1 MQAVQTVG
9 AMRYQRRYT
18 RKHTIVI
25 SVFKKFIIP
34 FVLIFTV
41 MFAVFIPTG
50 ADTTE
55 NVVMAVT
62 ASRSTAQ
69 SAAHTLYETAAARK
83 DPNDGYTDNSTKED
97 WIVTGSGDEMLD
109 QALSAYNYIAYH
121 MDPALDY
128 IYGDL
133 TFASPRLPRD
143 GADFSSIDRRVL
155 AAGFVACFKS
165 EIGGCTNGV
174 DVVENWNNI
183 NALRQAWLGMSYEQ
197 KLAALKDDA
206 WLRNKGW
213 ALTSTQS
220 AGHWGYG
227 IIQFTKGRRVNL
239 ASFGEH
245 ENIDITQLSGQML
258 YVLVEWYCMIN
269 STTVPYFQDRL
280 LGKPFT
286 AESCALACDLIYSYT
301 VYSGAG
307 YPAASFRQDRHNNIN
322 TDNWYGTGM
331 TMFEALQAFD
341 AEGVSAFAK

>member
-109 QALSAYNYIAYH
+109 RALSAYNYIAYH

-133 TFASPRLPRD
+133 TFA
-143 GADFSSIDRRVL
+143 
-155 AAGFVACFKS
+155 
-165 EIGGCTNGV
+165 
-174 DVVENWNNI
+174 
-183 NALRQAWLGMSYEQ
+183 
-197 KLAALKDDA
+197 
-206 WLRNKGW
+206 
-213 ALTSTQS
+213 
-220 AGHWGYG
+220 
-227 IIQFTKGRRVNL
+227 
-239 ASFGEH
+239 
-245 ENIDITQLSGQML
+245 
-258 YVLVEWYCMIN
+258 
-269 STTVPYFQDRL
+269 
-280 LGKPFT
+280 
-286 AESCALACDLIYSYT
+286 
-301 VYSGAG
+301 
-307 YPAASFRQDRHNNIN
+307 
-322 TDNWYGTGM
+322 
-331 TMFEALQAFD
+331 
-341 AEGVSAFAK
+341 